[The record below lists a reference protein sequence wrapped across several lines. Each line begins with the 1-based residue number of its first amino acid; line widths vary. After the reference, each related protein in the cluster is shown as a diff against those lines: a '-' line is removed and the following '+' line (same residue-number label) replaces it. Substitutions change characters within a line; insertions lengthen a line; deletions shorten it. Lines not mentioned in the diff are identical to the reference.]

1 MWLFKPIIYR
11 QKPNSKHLTY
21 LQHSVT
27 NNPQEMIANAV
38 TVLYYS
44 MAAQRFHSNSASM
57 QWETTLALTDFDL
70 CITEFSVFRISQGLS
85 TI

>member
-1 MWLFKPIIYR
+1 
-11 QKPNSKHLTY
+11 
-21 LQHSVT
+21 
-27 NNPQEMIANAV
+27 MIANAV

-70 CITEFSVFRISQGLS
+70 CITKFSVFRISQGLS